1 MVHECGGIEYDA
13 LMTAMIAIAL
23 RDRIKSIHTTTSPR
37 SNWEDGN
44 LED

>member
-1 MVHECGGIEYDA
+1 MSGHIIHNYDA
-13 LMTAMIAIAL
+13 LMTAIAL